1 MPSGRA
7 DASGRISG
15 RVRPRLATAIGGL
28 TETIASARSWT
39 AGTSLETG
47 PRMVKL
53 ERQGGILSWQ
63 CVLLAGC
70 ACSCAVEDSV
80 SGRSRDSRVDVVADH
95 AADAA
100 VPEPDAAPPESSF
113 VDASFYFEAPED
125 IDAWYGLIA
134 ELKSDF
140 DAVCGDTFCEGD
152 YSNFESL
159 RLRCSVEESEGTV
172 GSCVWIFGASNE
184 EIDPATGSVT
194 VQGEI
199 FACQMPV
206 APDTGIRDLVA
217 ALLAPG
223 VQPIRAILPGTDAS
237 FYDGLVDCL

>member
-15 RVRPRLATAIGGL
+15 RVRPRLPTEIGGL
-28 TETIASARSWT
+28 AETIASARSWMT
-39 AGTSLETG
+39 GTSLETG
-47 PRMVKL
+47 PRMVNL
-53 ERQGGILSWQ
+53 ERSSGILSWQ

-70 ACSCAVEDSV
+70 AWSCAVDDGGV
-80 SGRSRDSRVDVVADH
+80 SGQSRDTRVDVADH
-95 AADAA
+95 APDAA
-100 VPEPDAAPPESSF
+100 VPEPDAATTEPSF
-113 VDASFYFEAPED
+113 VDAAFYFEAPED
-125 IDAWYGLIA
+125 IDAWYDLIA
-134 ELKSDF
+134 ELKGDF

-152 YSNFESL
+152 YSNLESL
-159 RLRCSVEESEGTV
+159 RLRCSVEESAGTV
-172 GSCVWIFGASNE
+172 GSCVWVFGASNE
-184 EIDPATGSVT
+184 EIEPATGSVT